1 MFNPLIFLIL
11 TTLSLQDA
19 MGADMVI
26 TNGKVYTG
34 DSHNHF
40 VEAVAIKGTII
51 EATGS
56 SKDINTLIT
65 PSTTV
70 IDAKKRLV
78 LPGFNDAHLHFLG
91 GGTSLTELDLAGCR
105 SIEEIQN
112 RLRTAIQQRDPEEW
126 ITGRGWDHTL
136 FNSGQWPT
144 KEMLD
149 AVSPRN
155 PVFVRRIDGHIGWA
169 NSLALKKAHISASTP
184 NPEGGDIVHDPASA
198 EPSGILKESAMNL
211 VNQIV
216 PKMSKEE
223 MQRALNTALEH
234 AAQLGVT
241 SIQDNSEEAVFELYR
256 ELYDSGR
263 LTVRVSEWLDFE
275 LVQNPVGLLEKIE
288 SLEKFTQPD
297 FIRIG
302 LLKGFVDGTLGSRTA
317 YFFQPYNDDPTT
329 VGIPQYTEAELQ
341 ALVAAAD
348 SLGLQVG
355 LHCIGAKA
363 NWMALKAYKTAQN
376 KNKSRG
382 LRHRIEHAQV
392 LRLKDID
399 KFADYDIIASM
410 QPTHCTSDLRWA
422 EKRIGHERSK
432 GAYAWRRILET
443 GGKIAFGTD
452 WPVEPL
458 DPMRGIY
465 SAVTRKNIDSG
476 LPESGWFPDQC
487 LSVKEAID
495 CYTMGSAFGE
505 FQEDKKGSISAGKL
519 ADIVILS
526 KDIFAI
532 EPEEI
537 LTTKVDM
544 TIFNGSVIYNR
555 AQH

>member
-1 MFNPLIFLIL
+1 MLKTLLFLIITIL
-11 TTLSLQDA
+11 IAHIA

-26 TNGKVYTG
+26 VNGKVYTD
-34 DSHNHF
+34 DSPNHF
-40 VEAVAIKGTII
+40 LEAVAIKGNRI
-51 EATGS
+51 EAIGS
-56 SKDINTLIT
+56 SKDINNLIT

-78 LPGFNDAHLHFLG
+78 LPGFNDAHLHFLA
-91 GGTSLTELDLAGCR
+91 GGTSLTELDLVDCR
-105 SIEEIQN
+105 SIDKIQS
-112 RLRTAIQQRDPEEW
+112 RLETIVKQREAGEW
-126 ITGRGWDHTL
+126 IVGRGWDHTL
-136 FNSGQWPT
+136 FNSGRWPT

-149 AVSPRN
+149 AVSPDN
-155 PVFVRRIDGHIGWA
+155 PVFLKRIDGHVGWA
-169 NSLALKKAHISASTP
+169 NSLALSRAQIGASTP
-184 NPEGGDIVHDPASA
+184 NPRGGEIVHEAGSA

-211 VNQIV
+211 VNQIL
-216 PKMSKEE
+216 PGMSKLE
-223 MQRALNTALEH
+223 MKRALNMALAH

-241 SIQDNSEEAVFELYR
+241 SIQDNSDEAVFELFR
-256 ELYDSGR
+256 ELYDSDN

-275 LVQNPVGLLEKIE
+275 LAKSPAMLNKKIK
-288 SLEKFTQPD
+288 SLEKFTQPN

-317 YFFQPYNDDPTT
+317 YFFKPYNDDQTT

-348 SLGLQVG
+348 SLGLQIG

-363 NWMALKAYKTAQN
+363 NWMALNAYKAAQY
-376 KNKSRG
+376 KNKSHG

-392 LRLKDID
+392 VRLKDMNN
-399 KFADYDIIASM
+399 FADYDIIASM

-422 EKRIGHERSK
+422 ERRIGHERCK
-432 GAYAWRRILET
+432 GAYAWRRILDS

-465 SAVTRKNIDSG
+465 SAVTRKNIESG
-476 LPESGWFPDQC
+476 LPETGWFPDQR

-495 CYTMGSAFGE
+495 CYTKGSAFGE
-505 FQEDKKGSISAGKL
+505 FQEGEKGSISPGKL
-519 ADIVILS
+519 ADMIILS
-526 KDIFAI
+526 NNIFTI
-532 EPEEI
+532 KPEEI
-537 LTTKVDM
+537 LNTKIDM
-544 TIFNGSVIYNR
+544 TIFNGAIIYNR
-555 AQH
+555 AKQ